1 MDGTFR
7 RRKLPHY
14 DVPGMPIFITACL
27 DGSISAA
34 GLSRIRGYRAE
45 LEQRPSPKGLSE
57 DEWEH
62 QKHKLL
68 FKFVDELLDH
78 HSPVR
83 HLEDGK
89 QAQIVQDAFLHFAG
103 ERYRLLAFVV
113 MPSHHHWLF
122 VPDEAWSATAVKAAQ
137 TKSQKQKTP
146 REIISHSIQSYTGT
160 MCNRI
165 RGQEGNYW
173 QHETFDHWARDE
185 AEMFRIIEY
194 IENNPVAAGL
204 VQHPEDWKYS
214 SANLRAQSGLA
225 KGEPLHVG

>member
-14 DVPGMPIFITACL
+14 DVEGMPVFITACL

-34 GLSRIRGYRAE
+34 GLSRIRGYRDA
-45 LEQRPSPKGLSE
+45 LAQLACPKGLSE

-62 QKHKLL
+62 RKHKLL

-78 HSPVR
+78 ASPVR
-83 HLEDGK
+83 HLEDER
-89 QAQIVQDAFLHFAG
+89 QARVVQDAFLHFAG
-103 ERYRLLAFVV
+103 TRYVLLAFVV

-122 VPDEAWSATAVKAAQ
+122 VPDDAWSVTAVKAAKAKNQ
-137 TKSQKQKTP
+137 RPKTP

-160 MCNRI
+160 VCNRI
-165 RGQEGNYW
+165 RGVTGNYW

-185 AEMFRIIEY
+185 AEMFRIIQY

-204 VQHPEDWKYS
+204 VDRPEDWKYS
-214 SANLRAQSGLA
+214 SAHLRASLGIA
-225 KGEPLHVG
+225 KGEPLYVG